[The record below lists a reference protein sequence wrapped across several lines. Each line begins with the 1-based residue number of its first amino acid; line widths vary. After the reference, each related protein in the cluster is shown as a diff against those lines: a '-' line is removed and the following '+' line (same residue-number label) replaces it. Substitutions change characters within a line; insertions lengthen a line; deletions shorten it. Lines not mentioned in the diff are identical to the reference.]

1 MKRPP
6 FPKDPNFKMGRPLGS
21 TRKPSP
27 KRNGFAASP
36 AQREAVRGKACL
48 VCRQQP
54 VEPCH
59 VVDRSLGGCDHE
71 LCTIPLCRACHRSY
85 DEGQLD
91 VLVFLEPHHREIQ
104 QHAVG
109 HLGIARAYDWL
120 TNTRTV
126 QPREAA

>member
-1 MKRPP
+1 MKRLA
-6 FPKDPNFKMGRPLGS
+6 FPKDPDWKRSKPLGG

-54 VEPCH
+54 TEPAH
-59 VVDRSLGGCDHE
+59 VVDRSLGGCDHA
-71 LCTIPLCRACHRSY
+71 LCTVPLCRRDHDLY
-85 DEGQLD
+85 DQGQLD
-91 VLVFLEPHHREIQ
+91 ILPFLEPHHREIQ

-109 HLGIARAYDWL
+109 HLGIARAYDRL